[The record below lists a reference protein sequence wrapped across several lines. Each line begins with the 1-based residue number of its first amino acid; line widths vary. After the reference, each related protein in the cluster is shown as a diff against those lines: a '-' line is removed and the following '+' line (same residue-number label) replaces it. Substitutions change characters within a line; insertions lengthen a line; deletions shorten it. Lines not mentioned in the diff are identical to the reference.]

1 MTILLSFT
9 RDWARWSL
17 TERRVALVF
26 TTVAVIGPAAHFLF

>member
-17 TERRVALVF
+17 VERRVALVF
-26 TTVAVIGPAAHFLF
+26 TTAAVIGPAAHFLF